1 VAVLDETVLDLT
13 TAAKIVPPARGR
25 RSDADPAD
33 EPAPRG
39 EKTHISTILRWIV
52 RGAKAPDGSRVRLEA
67 VRLGGRW
74 FTSKEAL
81 QRFAESLTPRL
92 DSTTAPT
99 PRTNLRRRQASEGA
113 AAELERL
120 GL

>member
-13 TAAKIVPPARGR
+13 TAAKIIPPARGR

-39 EKTHISTILRWIV
+39 EKTHISTILRWIM

-74 FTSKEAL
+74 LTSREAL
-81 QRFAESLTPRL
+81 QRFAEALTPRL
-92 DSTTAPT
+92 DVAPPPV
-99 PRTNLRRRQASEGA
+99 PRTSSRRRRESER
-113 AAELERL
+113 AAEDLAKL